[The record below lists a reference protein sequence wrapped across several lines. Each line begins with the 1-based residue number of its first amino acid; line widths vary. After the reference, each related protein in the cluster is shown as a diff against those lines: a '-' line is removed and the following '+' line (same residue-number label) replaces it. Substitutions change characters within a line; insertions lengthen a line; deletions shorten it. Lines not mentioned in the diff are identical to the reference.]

1 MEENK
6 GTDSPKTD
14 AMSEEE
20 ACRIRILI
28 AEDKAKYALEI
39 ARHEAAIGQ
48 LRMYIAECDA
58 TMADIDR
65 REAGVEY
72 PKPPPAK
79 EPAKE
84 PEAPEAK

>member
-1 MEENK
+1 MEKETK
-6 GTDSPKTD
+6 TDAPKTD
-14 AMSEEE
+14 AMTTDE
-20 ACRIRILI
+20 ANRIRILV
-28 AEDKAKYALEI
+28 AEDKATYALEI

-48 LRMYIAECDA
+48 LRMYIAECNA
-58 TMADIDR
+58 TIADVDR

-79 EPAKE
+79 K

>member
-1 MEENK
+1 MEEKNE
-6 GTDSPKTD
+6 GAPKTD
-14 AMSEEE
+14 ALTTDE
-20 ACRIRILI
+20 ANRIRILV

-58 TMADIDR
+58 TIADIDR

-79 EPAKE
+79 EP
-84 PEAPEAK
+84 EAPEAK

>member
-1 MEENK
+1 MEEK
-6 GTDSPKTD
+6 KEGAPKTD
-14 AMSEEE
+14 AMTTDE
-20 ACRIRILI
+20 ANRIRILV

>member
-1 MEENK
+1 MEEK
-6 GTDSPKTD
+6 KEGAPKTD
-14 AMSEEE
+14 AMTTDE
-20 ACRIRILI
+20 ANRIRILV

-79 EPAKE
+79 EPAKD

>member
-1 MEENK
+1 MEEEK
-6 GTDSPKTD
+6 KTD
-14 AMSEEE
+14 APKSDAMTTDE
-20 ACRIRILI
+20 ANRIRILV

-58 TMADIDR
+58 TIADIDR

-79 EPAKE
+79 EPK
-84 PEAPEAK
+84 APEAK